1 MIVIMPMSE
10 RMARYMEEVA
20 DLRLQL
26 MRLLDVT
33 NAQLTAWIQANP
45 LSNAREAL
53 SALKEGAMMDQ
64 DAARELLLERTEGEK
79 VEVQR

>member
-20 DLRLQL
+20 GLRLQL

-33 NAQLTAWIQANP
+33 NAQLTAWVQANP